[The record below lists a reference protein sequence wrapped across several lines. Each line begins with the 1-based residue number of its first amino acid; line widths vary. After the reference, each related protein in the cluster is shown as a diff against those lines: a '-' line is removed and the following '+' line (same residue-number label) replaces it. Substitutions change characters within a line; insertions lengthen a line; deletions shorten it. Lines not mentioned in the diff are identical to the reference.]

1 MENKLTPEL
10 LEKAKQA
17 KTAEELAAL
26 AKENG
31 VELTAESVKACFD
44 SLNKAGELSEDE
56 LKAFLDS
63 KENKTGELADDE
75 LDQVAGGR
83 KCGTLYEDDGSP
95 IITVL
100 NSCEYYQNENT
111 WKKDDG
117 DGYCRSCR
125 YSKDVGV
132 LLCKCPMR
140 KFN

>member
-44 SLNKAGELSEDE
+44 SLNKA
-56 LKAFLDS
+56 
-63 KENKTGELADDE
+63 GELADDE